1 MRSCLFLFYLTLEI
15 CNFRSCNVRGGK
27 QTAEQQLSAPQP
39 TLHLSGCFRFHI
51 LLYGFMGAGKLRRG
65 SDNERKTA
73 WVGWRKE
80 PCELTKCG
88 LRNTPRSTAC
98 ERTLVFFFFFFD
110 LFSFEGSHMP
120 YKEKVKQQQENNN
133 NNTHTNNKKR
143 YEREACHT
151 TKLKRKE
158 KMGILSA
165 FLQFEHGAGGH
176 NSYSSF
182 FFLNLSL
189 HLSFFPLS
197 KPHKKPT
204 L

>member
-1 MRSCLFLFYLTLEI
+1 MSGVAQGALRANKVWVTEHTAFGSLRKDVGFLL
-15 CNFRSCNVRGGK
+15 
-27 QTAEQQLSAPQP
+27 
-39 TLHLSGCFRFHI
+39 
-51 LLYGFMGAGKLRRG
+51 
-65 SDNERKTA
+65 
-73 WVGWRKE
+73 
-80 PCELTKCG
+80 
-88 LRNTPRSTAC
+88 
-98 ERTLVFFFFFFD
+98 FFFFD

-120 YKEKVKQQQENNN
+120 YKEKVKQQQEKKN

-182 FFLNLSL
+182 FFKPVS
-189 HLSFFPLS
+189 SPFFFSPF
-197 KPHKKPT
+197 KTTQKTNVVIIKT
-204 L
+204 V

>member
-1 MRSCLFLFYLTLEI
+1 MSGVAQGALRANKVWVTEHTAFGSLRKDVGFLL
-15 CNFRSCNVRGGK
+15 
-27 QTAEQQLSAPQP
+27 
-39 TLHLSGCFRFHI
+39 
-51 LLYGFMGAGKLRRG
+51 
-65 SDNERKTA
+65 
-73 WVGWRKE
+73 
-80 PCELTKCG
+80 
-88 LRNTPRSTAC
+88 
-98 ERTLVFFFFFFD
+98 FFFFFD

-182 FFLNLSL
+182 FF
-189 HLSFFPLS
+189 
-197 KPHKKPT
+197 
-204 L
+204 